1 MKRIFMIMAL
11 LSAAASFSS
20 CDDEK
25 ITDEIGL
32 NADFY
37 ITSDKDVIQS
47 NGDDAA
53 VIKVFLK
60 GEDITS
66 KATIYD
72 GDSNPVNLP
81 GGRFTAT
88 ADGEYKFWASYG
100 TYSTFNRN
108 YEDNGLYTVK
118 AISQPVPASV
128 ADPQPANTGFV
139 HRAFLTQYT
148 GTSCG
153 YCPYMIKIV
162 KSLVAE
168 NIIPTKAVL
177 AAAHSGYNSN
187 DAAAINKLKSPSN
200 YPYLQVDLVNGFTHN
215 SGAEML
221 KRLIDNSMSAPA
233 KVGISVTP
241 AIYKDDMTL
250 VVTVSVKAA
259 EAGMYNIGAWLLEDD
274 IYSPQDDYDKVG
286 DDSYDTHNNCV
297 RIADSDYMGTYFGR
311 LIGNMNRG
319 DVVDKTF
326 VMKLDTKWTKKK
338 SLDQLLEDL
347 HLAVFV
353 SYGEKSGNKISYSVC
368 NAVDCPID
376 VATPFEYVK

>member
-1 MKRIFMIMAL
+1 MIMAL

-20 CDDEK
+20 CDGEK
-25 ITDEIGL
+25 ITDDLGL

-47 NGDDAA
+47 NGTDAA

-72 GDSNPVNLP
+72 GDSNPVNLKN
-81 GGRFTAT
+81 GRFTAT

-118 AISQPVPASV
+118 AISHPVPASV

-168 NIIPTKAVL
+168 NVIPTKAVL

-200 YPYLQVDLVNGFTHN
+200 YPYLQVDLVNGFAHKTRVHIPAN
-215 SGAEML
+215 KKIRDAADIFFCVIATNGHEKINHPANINPIPPGIVHIAYKSAISGATYIECNTHQNINKPSIAPNGATRTNVRQNPPIL
-221 KRLIDNSMSAPA
+221 SFRTVNQYAPA
-233 KVGISVTP
+233 TPSSV
-241 AIYKDDMTL
+241 A
-250 VVTVSVKAA
+250 
-259 EAGMYNIGAWLLEDD
+259 
-274 IYSPQDDYDKVG
+274 Q
-286 DDSYDTHNNCV
+286 H
-297 RIADSDYMGTYFGR
+297 
-311 LIGNMNRG
+311 
-319 DVVDKTF
+319 
-326 VMKLDTKWTKKK
+326 
-338 SLDQLLEDL
+338 
-347 HLAVFV
+347 
-353 SYGEKSGNKISYSVC
+353 
-368 NAVDCPID
+368 
-376 VATPFEYVK
+376 